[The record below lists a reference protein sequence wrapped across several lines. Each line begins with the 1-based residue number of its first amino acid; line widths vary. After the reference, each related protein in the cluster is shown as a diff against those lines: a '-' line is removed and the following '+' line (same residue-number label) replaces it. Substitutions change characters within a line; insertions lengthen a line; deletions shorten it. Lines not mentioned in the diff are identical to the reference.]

1 MNYRRFIAAGLF
13 FIFLQSTFAICCYAA
28 ELKRGTIEAFERYVR
43 VADAQFEAETR
54 RGGPFFW
61 MDALLEPGRGQLLA
75 RLKQGQME
83 IRQLRTEVDGRPI
96 QIPGG
101 QIHHWSG
108 IAFLPGISLERAQSL
123 IFDYEHYWNSYK
135 PEIRRSKLLE
145 HTDNACKISFQF
157 YKDNPV
163 HIAFNAEFDV
173 QNIRIDATHAIS
185 RAASV
190 RLVELEHADLPDSTE
205 IPEGR
210 GNGYVWR
217 LNYDWRLE
225 ERDGG
230 VYVELDSI
238 VLSRD
243 VPPVLG
249 WFINPLVNRV
259 SRQTVA
265 SFLNATQRGFPT
277 VSPQ

>member
-1 MNYRRFIAAGLF
+1 LF
-13 FIFLQSTFAICCYAA
+13 LILLQSPFAIRCSAA
-28 ELKRGTIEAFERYVR
+28 ELKQRTIDAFERYVR
-43 VADAQFEAETR
+43 IADAQFEMETR
-54 RGGPFFW
+54 RSGPFFW
-61 MDALLEPGRGQLLA
+61 MDDLPEPSRGQLQA

-83 IRQLRTEVDGRPI
+83 IRQLRTEEDGRPI

-108 IAFLPGISLERAQSL
+108 IVFLPGISLERAQSL
-123 IFDYEHYWNSYK
+123 VFDYDHYWNSYQ

-145 HTDNACKISFQF
+145 HTDNACRIYFQF

-173 QNIRIDATHAIS
+173 HNTRIDATHAVS
-185 RAASV
+185 HAAST
-190 RLVELEHADLPDSTE
+190 RLAELEHADLPDSME
-205 IPEGR
+205 IPVGR
-210 GNGYVWR
+210 GNGYIWR

-243 VPPVLG
+243 VPPILAL
-249 WFINPLVNRV
+249 FINPVVHRA

-277 VSPQ
+277 ISPR

>member
-1 MNYRRFIAAGLF
+1 VSCRRFIAAGLF
-13 FIFLQSTFAICCYAA
+13 FILLQSPFAIRCSAA
-28 ELKRGTIEAFERYVR
+28 ELKQMTIAAFERYVR
-43 VADAQFEAETR
+43 IADAQFEVETQ

-61 MDALLEPGRGQLLA
+61 MDSMPEPGRGQLLS

-108 IAFLPGISLERAQSL
+108 IAFLPGISLEQAQSL
-123 IFDYEHYWNSYK
+123 IFDYDHYWNSYK

-145 HTDNACKISFQF
+145 HADNTCKIYFQF
-157 YKDNPV
+157 YKESPS
-163 HIAFNAEFDV
+163 HIAFNAEFEV
-173 QNIRIDATHAIS
+173 RNIRIDSTHVIS
-185 RAASV
+185 HAAST
-190 RLVELEHADLPDSTE
+190 RLAELEHADLPDSSE
-205 IPEGR
+205 IPVGR

-217 LNYDWRLE
+217 LNYNWRLE

-243 VPPVLG
+243 VPPIFA

-265 SFLNATQRGFPT
+265 SFLNATQRGLLA